1 MVADGRAPREAA
13 TRRSRWEAA
22 PVPLWTPPAT
32 IGVVMG
38 EGGKRAREVHGS
50 PKCDG
55 GGGTT
60 TGEEE
65 DGRQTLVDRDGE
77 VLAVSKQEKWVDNVG
92 GDAAKLEALT
102 PR

>member
-1 MVADGRAPREAA
+1 MGGGAHAPMDTTSDHRRGDGG
-13 TRRSRWEAA
+13 RR
-22 PVPLWTPPAT
+22 
-32 IGVVMG
+32 
-38 EGGKRAREVHGS
+38 KRAREVHGS

-55 GGGTT
+55 GGETT

-77 VLAVSKQEKWVDNVG
+77 VLAVSKQEEWVDNVG